1 MEKCLLIVYTL
12 DSVIKVQNRDAEHN
26 PDSDHL
32 YRSMIMY
39 SLLSPTWKYERTARL
54 MLQLSKIDFNSYDS
68 SKLLYYTRKNFTGSD
83 IV

>member
-1 MEKCLLIVYTL
+1 MMEKCLLIVYTL

-39 SLLSPTWKYERTARL
+39 SLLSPT
-54 MLQLSKIDFNSYDS
+54 
-68 SKLLYYTRKNFTGSD
+68 
-83 IV
+83 